1 MAGTISDKE
10 LRISCSSKLAAEVD
24 NPSSGFSNAAAM
36 ARIGSTMYF
45 AKVNSNGKSKILKS
59 TDFKSG
65 TITSSSVFATLDYF
79 VYGMTAKNQILYLT
93 CKDSGN
99 IPYLLKLGL
108 DGTILGKVRLAKTY
122 VGIASYRTDEFILME
137 YLNRN
142 NPSEFNLVIGSME
155 NLDVNVNKGIH
166 FRVVANE
173 ATDYKKANGIYY
185 DRNYGLFILTNHYI
199 SDYSSCKNRILL
211 VKAATYAE
219 GGTYHPFAVFQAD
232 MDSKKYK
239 QFNFEGI
246 TLYNNN
252 MYVFAN
258 VIGLTDKSLKD
269 RVVYQPGIEFQK
281 WHADL
286 NKVGNG
292 YFTFNGSVKIGAKIP
307 SVNMNG
313 IPVPNVYQ
321 PGIEF
326 QKWHADLN
334 KVGNG
339 YFTFNGS
346 VKIGA
351 KIPSVNMNGI
361 PVPNVQS
368 MAMDANDTAYCLKCD
383 KNNLY
388 ATLHKTPNPESIAP
402 DVIATFGEKEN
413 TGLYH
418 CNGMTYSPDD
428 NNLYVTYYVFDNST
442 EKDEKGHVAILTPD
456 GNEIRRLSLTKK
468 QYGIAYYGN
477 NSGES
482 EFIIMNRE
490 RVDSGKIA
498 FNKAVYDGRNMTEQE
513 PFLVDIN
520 ATKDE
525 VILQDVYYH
534 RSYGLFIPA
543 YDKNRK
549 TKNTCIIYH
558 VAKEDIERVME
569 GSADRNLTPD
579 FVISVT
585 LDGYDSYE
593 VESMDIN
600 KKTKKMTMCGN
611 C

>member
-36 ARIGSTMYF
+36 ARIGGTMYF

-269 RVVYQPGIEFQK
+269 RVVYQPGIKFQK

-292 YFTFNGSVKIGAKIP
+292 YFTFNGSVKIGA
-307 SVNMNG
+307 
-313 IPVPNVYQ
+313 
-321 PGIEF
+321 
-326 QKWHADLN
+326 
-334 KVGNG
+334 
-339 YFTFNGS
+339 T
-346 VKIGA
+346 
-351 KIPSVNMNGI
+351 IPSVNMNGI

-368 MAMDANDTAYCLKCD
+368 MAMDANDTAYCLKCSEY
-383 KNNLY
+383 NLY
-388 ATLHKTPNPESIAP
+388 ATLHKTPDPESIVP
-402 DVIATFGEKEN
+402 DVIATFGETEN

-418 CNGMTYSPDD
+418 CNGMTYNPDD
-428 NNLYVTYYVFDNST
+428 NNLYVTYYAFNGAVGDD
-442 EKDEKGHVAILTPD
+442 KKGHVAILTPD
-456 GNEIRRLSLTKK
+456 GNEIKRLSLTKK

-482 EFIIMNRE
+482 EFIIMNRG
-490 RVDSGKIA
+490 RVDPRKID
-498 FNKAVYDGRNMTEQE
+498 FNKAVCDGRNMTEQE
-513 PFLVDIN
+513 PFWVDIN
-520 ATKDE
+520 ATKDD
-525 VILQDVYYH
+525 VTLQDIYYH

-543 YDKNRK
+543 YDKNGE
-549 TKNTCIIYH
+549 TKNTSIIYH

-585 LDGYDSYE
+585 LDGYYSYE

-600 KKTKKMTMCGN
+600 KKTKKMIMCGN
-611 C
+611 CHRVKGDSGQDMYHSLNTLTFI

>member
-36 ARIGSTMYF
+36 ARIGGTMYF

-199 SDYSSCKNRILL
+199 NDYSSCKNRILL

-313 IPVPNVYQ
+313 IPVPNV
-321 PGIEF
+321 
-326 QKWHADLN
+326 
-334 KVGNG
+334 
-339 YFTFNGS
+339 
-346 VKIGA
+346 
-351 KIPSVNMNGI
+351 
-361 PVPNVQS
+361 QS

-388 ATLHKTPNPESIAP
+388 ATLHKTPDPESIVP
-402 DVIATFGEKEN
+402 DVIATFGETEN

-418 CNGMTYSPDD
+418 CNGMTYNPDD
-428 NNLYVTYYVFDNST
+428 NNLYVTYYAFDNAT
-442 EKDEKGHVAILTPD
+442 GAEEKGHVAILTPD

-490 RVDSGKIA
+490 RVDFSKIA

-520 ATKDE
+520 ATKDD
-525 VILQDVYYH
+525 VTLQDVYYH

-543 YDKNRK
+543 YDKNGE
-549 TKNTCIIYH
+549 TKNTSIIYH

-600 KKTKKMTMCGN
+600 KKLKK
-611 C
+611 

>member
-36 ARIGSTMYF
+36 ARIGGTMYF

-219 GGTYHPFAVFQAD
+219 GGTYHPFAVFQAN

-281 WHADL
+281 WHADF

-292 YFTFNGSVKIGAKIP
+292 YFTFNGSVKIGA
-307 SVNMNG
+307 
-313 IPVPNVYQ
+313 
-321 PGIEF
+321 
-326 QKWHADLN
+326 
-334 KVGNG
+334 
-339 YFTFNGS
+339 T
-346 VKIGA
+346 
-351 KIPSVNMNGI
+351 IPSVNMNGI

-383 KNNLY
+383 EYNLY
-388 ATLHKTPNPESIAP
+388 ATLHKTPDPESIVP
-402 DVIATFGEKEN
+402 DVIATFGETEN

-418 CNGMTYSPDD
+418 CNGMTYNPDD
-428 NNLYVTYYVFDNST
+428 NNLYVTYYAFNNATGD
-442 EKDEKGHVAILTPD
+442 DEKGHVAILTPD

-482 EFIIMNRE
+482 EFIIMNRG
-490 RVDSGKIA
+490 RVDPRKID

-513 PFLVDIN
+513 PFWVDIN
-520 ATKDE
+520 ATKDD
-525 VILQDVYYH
+525 VTLQDVYYH
-534 RSYGLFIPA
+534 RNYGLFIPA
-543 YDKNRK
+543 CDNNRA
-549 TKNTCIIYH
+549 TKNTSIIYH
-558 VAKEDIERVME
+558 VAKEDIEKVMQ

-585 LDGYDSYE
+585 LDGYYSYE

-611 C
+611 CHRVKGDSGQDMYHSLNTLTFI

>member
-36 ARIGSTMYF
+36 ARIGGTMYF

-269 RVVYQPGIEFQK
+269 RVVYQPGIKFQK

-292 YFTFNGSVKIGAKIP
+292 YFTFNGSVKIGA
-307 SVNMNG
+307 
-313 IPVPNVYQ
+313 
-321 PGIEF
+321 
-326 QKWHADLN
+326 
-334 KVGNG
+334 
-339 YFTFNGS
+339 T
-346 VKIGA
+346 
-351 KIPSVNMNGI
+351 IPSVNMNGI

-368 MAMDANDTAYCLKCD
+368 MAMDANDTAYCLKCEEY
-383 KNNLY
+383 NLY
-388 ATLHKTPNPESIAP
+388 ATLHKTPDPESIVP
-402 DVIATFGEKEN
+402 DVIATFGETEN

-418 CNGMTYSPDD
+418 CNGMTYNPDD
-428 NNLYVTYYVFDNST
+428 NNLYVTYYAFNGAVGDD
-442 EKDEKGHVAILTPD
+442 KKGHVAILTPD
-456 GNEIRRLSLTKK
+456 GNEIKRLSLTKK

-482 EFIIMNRE
+482 EFIIMNRG
-490 RVDSGKIA
+490 RVDPRKID
-498 FNKAVYDGRNMTEQE
+498 FNKAVCDGRNMTEQE
-513 PFLVDIN
+513 PFWVDIN
-520 ATKDE
+520 ATKDD
-525 VILQDVYYH
+525 VTLQDIYYH

-543 YDKNRK
+543 YDKNGE
-549 TKNTCIIYH
+549 TKNTSIIYH

-585 LDGYDSYE
+585 LDGYYSYE

-600 KKTKKMTMCGN
+600 KKTKKMIMCGN
-611 C
+611 CHRVKGDSGQDMYHSLNTLTFI

>member
-36 ARIGSTMYF
+36 ARIGGTMYF

-313 IPVPNVYQ
+313 IPVPNV
-321 PGIEF
+321 
-326 QKWHADLN
+326 
-334 KVGNG
+334 
-339 YFTFNGS
+339 
-346 VKIGA
+346 
-351 KIPSVNMNGI
+351 
-361 PVPNVQS
+361 QS
-368 MAMDANDTAYCLKCD
+368 MAMDANDTAYCMKCD
-383 KNNLY
+383 EYNLY
-388 ATLHKTPNPESIAP
+388 ATLHKTPDPESIVP
-402 DVIATFGEKEN
+402 DVIATFGETEN

-418 CNGMTYSPDD
+418 FNGMTYNPDD
-428 NNLYVTYYVFDNST
+428 NNLYVTYYAFD
-442 EKDEKGHVAILTPD
+442 KAVGDDKKGHVAIFTPD

-490 RVDSGKIA
+490 RVDFSKIA
-498 FNKAVYDGRNMTEQE
+498 FNKAVCDGRNMTEQE
-513 PFLVDIN
+513 PFWVDIN
-520 ATKDE
+520 ASE
-525 VILQDVYYH
+525 L
-534 RSYGLFIPA
+534 L
-543 YDKNRK
+543 
-549 TKNTCIIYH
+549 
-558 VAKEDIERVME
+558 
-569 GSADRNLTPD
+569 
-579 FVISVT
+579 
-585 LDGYDSYE
+585 
-593 VESMDIN
+593 
-600 KKTKKMTMCGN
+600 GN
-611 C
+611 

>member
-36 ARIGSTMYF
+36 ARIGGTMYF

-199 SDYSSCKNRILL
+199 NDYSSCKNRILL

-269 RVVYQPGIEFQK
+269 RVVYQPGIEF
-281 WHADL
+281 
-286 NKVGNG
+286 
-292 YFTFNGSVKIGAKIP
+292 P
-307 SVNMNG
+307 
-313 IPVPNVYQ
+313 
-321 PGIEF
+321 
-326 QKWHADLN
+326 KWHADLN

-388 ATLHKTPNPESIAP
+388 ATLHKTPDPESIVP
-402 DVIATFGEKEN
+402 DVIATFGETEN

-418 CNGMTYSPDD
+418 CNGMTYNPDD
-428 NNLYVTYYVFDNST
+428 NNLYVTYYAFDNAT
-442 EKDEKGHVAILTPD
+442 GAEEKGHVAILTPD
-456 GNEIRRLSLTKK
+456 GNEIRRLSLTK
-468 QYGIAYYGN
+468 
-477 NSGES
+477 NSMELLIMV
-482 EFIIMNRE
+482 II
-490 RVDSGKIA
+490 
-498 FNKAVYDGRNMTEQE
+498 
-513 PFLVDIN
+513 LVSPS
-520 ATKDE
+520 
-525 VILQDVYYH
+525 L
-534 RSYGLFIPA
+534 L
-543 YDKNRK
+543 
-549 TKNTCIIYH
+549 
-558 VAKEDIERVME
+558 
-569 GSADRNLTPD
+569 L
-579 FVISVT
+579 
-585 LDGYDSYE
+585 
-593 VESMDIN
+593 
-600 KKTKKMTMCGN
+600 
-611 C
+611 

>member
-10 LRISCSSKLAAEVD
+10 LRISCSSTLAAEVD

-36 ARIGSTMYF
+36 ARIGGTMYF

-313 IPVPNVYQ
+313 IPVPNV
-321 PGIEF
+321 
-326 QKWHADLN
+326 
-334 KVGNG
+334 
-339 YFTFNGS
+339 
-346 VKIGA
+346 
-351 KIPSVNMNGI
+351 
-361 PVPNVQS
+361 QS

-388 ATLHKTPNPESIAP
+388 ATLHKTPDPESIVP
-402 DVIATFGEKEN
+402 DVIATFGETEN

-418 CNGMTYSPDD
+418 CNGMTYNPDD
-428 NNLYVTYYVFDNST
+428 NNLYVTYYAFDKAT
-442 EKDEKGHVAILTPD
+442 GAEEKGHVAILTPD

-490 RVDSGKIA
+490 RVDFSKIA

-611 C
+611 CYRGKGDSGQDMYHSLNTLTFI

>member
-24 NPSSGFSNAAAM
+24 DPSSGFSNAAAM
-36 ARIGSTMYF
+36 ARIGGTMYF

-199 SDYSSCKNRILL
+199 NDYSSCKNRILL

-292 YFTFNGSVKIGAKIP
+292 YFTFNGSVKIGA
-307 SVNMNG
+307 
-313 IPVPNVYQ
+313 
-321 PGIEF
+321 
-326 QKWHADLN
+326 
-334 KVGNG
+334 
-339 YFTFNGS
+339 T
-346 VKIGA
+346 
-351 KIPSVNMNGI
+351 IPSVNMNGI

-388 ATLHKTPNPESIAP
+388 ATLHKTPDPESIVP
-402 DVIATFGEKEN
+402 DVIATFGETEN

-418 CNGMTYSPDD
+418 CNGMTYNPDD
-428 NNLYVTYYVFDNST
+428 NNLYVTYYAFDNAAG
-442 EKDEKGHVAILTPD
+442 KDEKGHVAILTPD

-490 RVDSGKIA
+490 RVDFSKIA

-520 ATKDE
+520 ATKDN
-525 VILQDVYYH
+525 VTLQDVYYH

-543 YDKNRK
+543 YDKNGA
-549 TKNTCIIYH
+549 TKNTSIIYH

-611 C
+611 CYRGKDNSGQDMYHSLNTLTFI